1 MQTEYDQRTTIVEVA
16 LQTKEVHAD
25 IRVLLVDD
33 HLAMRETLRMLLGA
47 NPAIVVIGEAED
59 GVQALQLL
67 STLHPDV
74 VVTDIEMPRLNGLE
88 ATRQI
93 RKLSPQTG
101 VVTIT
106 VHENK
111 SYFQEGL
118 EAGATSCIPKRLA
131 GSQLPPAVYAAAHR

>member
-1 MQTEYDQRTTIVEVA
+1 MQTEYDQRTTIVVA
-16 LQTKEVHAD
+16 LQTKQVQAD
-25 IRVLLVDD
+25 IGVLLVDD
-33 HLAMRETLRMLLGA
+33 HLAMRETLRMVLGA

-101 VVTIT
+101 VVIIT

-131 GSQLPPAVYAAAHR
+131 GSQLAPAVYAAAHR